1 MIKVT
6 KFGGSSVANAK
17 QFRKVKKIITDDPSR
32 KVVVVSACG
41 KESGDDHKITDLL
54 YLCEA
59 HIRYGVSWEEIFTM
73 IENRYRSIHK
83 DLNLKLD
90 LETEF
95 ERIRS
100 LMQRGVS
107 TDYLVSR
114 GEYLTALC
122 MAEYLGYEFVD
133 AADVI
138 AYQYDGEIDMVR
150 TGQILQERCRDARGI
165 VVPGFYG
172 ALPNGVIKVMTRG
185 GSDITGAVL
194 ANVMNA
200 DIYENWTDVSGFF
213 VTDPHI
219 VKNPVQIPRINYSEL
234 REMSYMGANILHDD
248 AVFPVKEKNIPI
260 NVRNTN
266 DPENPGTMIL
276 CDCSEMDQKD
286 PPHPVTGITGRKDF
300 TVITVVKSHT
310 SGEVGYL
317 RKLLAIFEE
326 FHVSIESVPVT
337 VDTFSIIVST
347 ESVDRCV
354 YEIAARIRT
363 QLKPDDLKVEDH
375 VAMVAIVGRGMKEVP
390 GISGQLL
397 SEFGR
402 NKVNLK
408 VISQTSDELC
418 IVVGVMNR
426 DFEKAIRCIYE
437 KFITEERKNKS

>member
-17 QFRKVKKIITDDPSR
+17 QFRKVKKIIKDDPSR

-73 IENRYRSIHK
+73 IENRYRSIQK

-90 LETEF
+90 LEAEF
-95 ERIRS
+95 ARIRG
-100 LMQRGVS
+100 LMKPGVS

-150 TGQILQERCRDARGI
+150 TGQILQERCRDVRGI

-172 ALPNGVIKVMTRG
+172 ALPNGVIKVMSRG

-194 ANVMNA
+194 ANVMDA

-213 VTDPHI
+213 VTDPRI

-266 DPENPGTMIL
+266 EPDNPGTMIL

-300 TVITVVKSHT
+300 TVITAVTSH
-310 SGEVGYL
+310 SPCEVGYL

-337 VDTFSIIVST
+337 VDTFSVIVST
-347 ESVDRCV
+347 ESIDRCV
-354 YEIAARIRT
+354 YEIAAQIRT

-375 VAMVAIVGRGMKEVP
+375 VALVAIVGRGMKEVP

-426 DFEKAIRCIYE
+426 DFEKAIRCIYD
-437 KFITEERKNKS
+437 KFVTEERKKN

>member
-1 MIKVT
+1 MIKVA

-17 QFRKVKKIITDDPSR
+17 QFKKVRKIIREDASR

-41 KESGDDHKITDLL
+41 KEAGDDHKITDLL

-59 HIRYGVSWEEIFTM
+59 HIRYGVSWEEIFSM
-73 IENRYRSIHK
+73 IENRYRSIK
-83 DLNLKLD
+83 EDLNLNVD

-95 ERIRS
+95 AKIRS
-100 LMQRGVS
+100 LMKPDTP

-122 MAEYLGYEFVD
+122 MAEYLGFEFAD

-150 TGQILQERCRDARGI
+150 TQQLLQEKCQDGKGI

-172 ALPNGVIKVMTRG
+172 ALPNGVIKVMSRG

-194 ANVMNA
+194 ANVMDA
-200 DIYENWTDVSGFF
+200 DVYENWTDVSGFF
-213 VTDPHI
+213 VADPRIIH
-219 VKNPVQIPRINYSEL
+219 NPMQIPRINYSEL

-248 AVFPVKEKNIPI
+248 AVFPVREKNIPI

-266 DPENPGTMIL
+266 DPENHGTMIL
-276 CDCSEMDQKD
+276 CDCSELDEKD
-286 PPHPVTGITGRKDF
+286 PPHPITGITGRKDF
-300 TVITVVKSHT
+300 TVITLVKSHT

-326 FHVSIESVPVT
+326 FHISIESVPVT
-337 VDTFSIIVST
+337 VDTFSVIVST
-347 ESVDRCV
+347 ESIDRCV

-363 QLKPDDLKVEDH
+363 ELKPDDLRVEDH
-375 VAMVAIVGRGMKEVP
+375 VALVAIVGRGMKEVP
-390 GISGQLL
+390 GMSGQLL

-402 NKVNLK
+402 NKINIK

-426 DFEKAIRCIYE
+426 DFDKAIKCVYDRFIATE
-437 KFITEERKNKS
+437 KRKNA